1 MPLRLIPALHRA
13 THRIGLLIQ
22 EAPGLG
28 ITQGEAHI
36 LAHLAGNGPST
47 VAELHRSLAHKR
59 STLTSILDRLDAARL
74 IARRT
79 SPRDRRSFIVTL
91 TPAGKKLAAKVYR
104 RLAAF
109 EAAALKS
116 ATPAEVDAFL
126 RVVERIERDSGV
138 A

>member
-13 THRIGLLIQ
+13 THRVGLLIQ

-28 ITQGEAHI
+28 VTQGEAHI

-59 STLTSILDRLDAARL
+59 STLTSILDRLAATHL
-74 IARRT
+74 IERRT
-79 SPRDRRSFIVTL
+79 SPLDRRSFIVSL
-91 TPAGKKLAAKVYR
+91 TPAGKKLAAKVHR

-109 EAAALKS
+109 EAAILKR
-116 ATPAEVDAFL
+116 ATPDEAGAFL
-126 RVVERIERDSGV
+126 KVVEHIERGG
-138 A
+138 

>member
-28 ITQGEAHI
+28 VTQGEAHI
-36 LAHLAGNGPST
+36 LAHLAANGESS
-47 VAELHRSLAHKR
+47 VAELHRSLGHKR

-74 IARRT
+74 IERRT
-79 SPRDRRSFIVTL
+79 DPHDRRSFIVSL
-91 TPAGKKLAAKVYR
+91 TPAGKRHAAKVYR

-109 EAAALKS
+109 EAAILKR
-116 ATPAEVDAFL
+116 ATPDEVGAFL
-126 RVVERIERDSGV
+126 KMVEHIERGS
-138 A
+138 